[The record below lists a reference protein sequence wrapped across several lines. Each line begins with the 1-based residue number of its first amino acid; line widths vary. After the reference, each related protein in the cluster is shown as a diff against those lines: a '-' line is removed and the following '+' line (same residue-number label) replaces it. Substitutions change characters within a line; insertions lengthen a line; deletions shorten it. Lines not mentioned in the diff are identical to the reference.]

1 VLFLI
6 ALAVGAARPGPGN
19 TVPTSRD
26 AAANAVR
33 DAALSSHAIGAE
45 PVVRG
50 AVAPLITS
58 DLTTHLED
66 GTQVALHF

>member
-1 VLFLI
+1 MLFLV
-6 ALAVGAARPGPGN
+6 ALSVGAAHP
-19 TVPTSRD
+19 VPATLFPRRHD

-33 DAALSSHAIGAE
+33 GAALSGRAVGAE

-50 AVAPLITS
+50 AVSPLITS

-66 GTQVALHF
+66 GTQVPLHF